1 MKIAYVSFEYPP
13 DTAVGGIATYV
24 HQVANMMKNRGH
36 AVEVFCGSA
45 TRSITENIEGVT
57 VHRIQSNRQDF
68 PKNIVSLFIE
78 RQAAIQ
84 FDLLESPEYSGDG
97 YYIKKQFP
105 LLPLVVKL
113 HTPSFFI
120 HEMSN
125 FYLPALSKVRYMVG
139 GLIRGQ
145 INKPFW
151 KWVKKEE
158 DPEYLITQ
166 LADQIHTPSV
176 SLGDIVSEKWNIQ
189 RQKIAN
195 VPYPFLPNP
204 KFLAI
209 PPVNRGCVFGY
220 IGRLEVRKGLIVLTD
235 AAKRIL
241 EEVPQSRFL
250 LVGKPLPSHLPGIS
264 MKDYVMQQLQQFGT
278 RVEFKEAT
286 PDEIP
291 AILSTIDVCVY
302 PSIWENFPN
311 VCLEA
316 MSAARAIVG
325 SVKGGMKDMLEEPEA
340 GLLVDPL
347 KPNEVADAVIRL
359 LNNKDLAVQLGTAAR
374 NKILSAYNSE
384 SIGSLMENKYK
395 EIAIK

>member
-1 MKIAYVSFEYPP
+1 LKIAYVSFEYPP

-24 HQVANMMKNRGH
+24 HQVANMMRKRGH
-36 AVEVFCGSA
+36 HVEVFCGSPDR
-45 TRSITENIEGVT
+45 TITETIDGVT
-57 VHRIQSNRQDF
+57 IHRIKSKRQQF
-68 PKNIVSLFIE
+68 PKDILPVFTE
-78 RQAAIQ
+78 RQIAIR
-84 FDLLESPEYSGDG
+84 FDLLESPEYMGDG

-125 FYLPALSKVRYMVG
+125 FYVSASTKARYILG
-139 GLIRGQ
+139 GLIRGK
-145 INKPFW
+145 ISKPFW

-189 RQKIAN
+189 RQKISN

-209 PPVNRGCVFGY
+209 PSLNGGCVFGF
-220 IGRLEVRKGLIVLTD
+220 IGRLEVRKGMIVLTE
-235 AAKRIL
+235 AAKKVL
-241 EEVPQSRFL
+241 KEVPHSRFL
-250 LVGKPLPSHLPGIS
+250 IVGKSLPSHLPGIS
-264 MKDYVMQQLQQFGT
+264 MKDYVMQQLQQFAT
-278 RVEFKEAT
+278 RVEFKEAA

-291 AILSTIDVCVY
+291 GILSTIDVCVY

-325 SVKGGMKDMLEEPEA
+325 SVKGGMKDMLEKPEA
-340 GLLVDPL
+340 GLLIDPL
-347 KPNEVADAVIRL
+347 KPGEIANAVIRL
-359 LNNKDLAVQLGTAAR
+359 LNNKELAVQLGKAAR
-374 NKILSAYNSE
+374 NKILSVYNSE

>member
-36 AVEVFCGSA
+36 HVEVFCGSPK
-45 TRSITENIEGVT
+45 RSITENIEGVT
-57 VHRIQSNRQDF
+57 VHRKQSTRQDF
-68 PKNIVSLFIE
+68 PKDIVSLFVE

-84 FDLLESPEYSGDG
+84 FDLLESPEYLGDG
-97 YYIKKQFP
+97 YYIKQQFP

-125 FYLPALSKVRYMVG
+125 FYVPALSKVRYMVG
-139 GLIRGQ
+139 GLIRGK

-151 KWVKKEE
+151 KWTKKEE

-189 RQKIAN
+189 RQKISN

-209 PPVNRGCVFGY
+209 PPVNNGCVFGY
-220 IGRLEVRKGLIVLTD
+220 IGRLEVRKGLVVLTE
-235 AAKRIL
+235 AAKKIL
-241 EEVPQSRFL
+241 EEVPQSRFVI
-250 LVGKPLPSHLPGIS
+250 VGKSLPSHLPGIG
-264 MKDYVMQQLQQFGT
+264 MKEYVMQQLQQFGN
-278 RVEFKEAT
+278 RVEFMEAR
-286 PDEIP
+286 PEEIP

-316 MSAARAIVG
+316 MSAARGIVG
-325 SVKGGMKDMLEEPEA
+325 SVRGGMKDMLEEPEA

-347 KPNEVADAVIRL
+347 KPGEIADAVIRL
-359 LNNKDLAVQLGTAAR
+359 LNNKDLAVQLGKTAR
-374 NKILSAYNSE
+374 SKILSVYNSE
-384 SIGSLMENKYK
+384 SIGLLMENKYK